1 MNGLNGFVVIIINY
15 YNFVRTEISL
25 LLGRSTYLAC
35 RCIGIIFLGIEMVAL
50 LTSIL
55 ELSTELL
62 FKVGVRYNL
71 TNFE

>member
-25 LLGRSTYLAC
+25 LLGGFTYLAC
-35 RCIGIIFLGIEMVAL
+35 RCLGIIFLGFEIVAL
-50 LTSIL
+50 LRSIF